1 MKHIAAAALLLLLA
15 GGNATAEPEQAVAAI
30 HELPLQPVVHSSETM
45 LVSNCGQFVYLAHP
59 PCRAVSVNQAAT
71 ELLLALGLERR
82 MVGTAYLDA
91 AVRPDLLPAYQ
102 QVPVLAAKAP
112 GRESLLAEEPDF
124 VYATFSG
131 MFSDASLGSR
141 PMLHELGIPTYVS
154 PVFCP
159 GRKEPLTLEELL
171 GEILDIGGIFK
182 AQGRADALVADIR
195 QRVARTAA
203 KLKERGQPPVRA
215 FLFDMDDRSPYTA
228 GRLGPQQLLLTLA
241 GAENI
246 FSDIEARMANV
257 SWEAVLERDP
267 ELIVIVDSLWSTAA
281 HKLDLLQ
288 SNPALHQLRAV
299 RTGRLVTMPFPDLM
313 PGIRFGESVE
323 KLAAA
328 FHPEAQTAPTE
339 AAP

>member
-1 MKHIAAAALLLLLA
+1 MKQIAAAALLLLLA
-15 GGNATAEPEQAVAAI
+15 GGSAGAEQNQEGA
-30 HELPLQPVVHSSETM
+30 SM
-45 LVSNCGQFVYLAHP
+45 LVSNCGQLVHLARP
-59 PCRAVSVNQAAT
+59 PRRAVSVNQAAT
-71 ELLLALGLERR
+71 ELLLSLGLEQR

-91 AVRPDLLPAYQ
+91 AVRPDLLSAYR

-124 VYATFSG
+124 VYATFGG

-141 PMLHELGIPTYVS
+141 SFLHELGIATYVS

-159 GRKEPLTLEELL
+159 GRKQPLTLEELL
-171 GEILDIGGIFK
+171 GEILDIGSIFNVQQRAK
-182 AQGRADALVADIR
+182 AVTAEIR
-195 QRVARTAA
+195 QQVERTSA
-203 KLKERGQPPVRA
+203 KLKGQPPVRA

-228 GRLGPQQLLLTLA
+228 GRLGSQQLLLTLA
-241 GAENI
+241 GAENV

-267 ELIVIVDSLWSTAA
+267 EVIIIVDSLWSTAA
-281 HKLDLLQ
+281 HKLHLLQ
-288 SNPALHQLRAV
+288 SNPALRQLRAV

-313 PGIRFGESVE
+313 PGIRFGGSVE

-328 FHPEAQTAPTE
+328 LHPETE
-339 AAP
+339 TSLTKEHP